1 AQDPAP
7 DSSANITIHSDSSL
21 GGAVSAVKEAA
32 AEINPEITL
41 NFQVMRTAV
50 VDSLIR
56 ERLLATLSGFFGIL
70 AVLLAGIGLYGIMS
84 YGVATR
90 TGEIGVRMALGAK
103 RSNVIWLVL
112 REAML
117 MVAVGILI
125 GLPAVVGS
133 IKLVAALLFGTNPT
147 DPALIAL
154 GALALIGVAGV
165 AAYVPA
171 RRASHTDPMNAL
183 RYE

>member
-1 AQDPAP
+1 
-7 DSSANITIHSDSSL
+7 
-21 GGAVSAVKEAA
+21 
-32 AEINPEITL
+32 
-41 NFQVMRTAV
+41 
-50 VDSLIR
+50 
-56 ERLLATLSGFFGIL
+56 
-70 AVLLAGIGLYGIMS
+70 
-84 YGVATR
+84 
-90 TGEIGVRMALGAK
+90 MALGAK

-117 MVAVGILI
+117 MVAVGIFI

-133 IKLVAALLFGTNPT
+133 IKLVSALLFGTNPT
-147 DPALIAL
+147 DPVLIAL
-154 GALALIGVAGV
+154 GTLALIGVAGV